1 MGAAAVVVAYHSRFA
16 DVATFLSDPGSLI
29 KPPREFTQLDR
40 QIMSGRPL
48 IWSEYLY
55 AYADGTPF
63 QLLFGFGPESWAK
76 SFDVYPHNT
85 LISTLYELGMI
96 GMIALLLLWI
106 TMAVQALK
114 ARRPERTTIAPA
126 TVDVLL
132 LILAT

>member
-76 SFDVYPHNT
+76 RFDVYPHNT
-85 LISTLYELGMI
+85 LISRSEERRVGKGCVSTVRSRWSLYH
-96 GMIALLLLWI
+96 
-106 TMAVQALK
+106 
-114 ARRPERTTIAPA
+114 
-126 TVDVLL
+126 
-132 LILAT
+132 